1 MFDVIVRFGPF
12 VVNPRARQVFR
23 DETELHLSS
32 KAFQLLCALI
42 TRRPDVVS
50 KGELL
55 SLVWPDA
62 HVIDANL
69 NVVIGEIRR
78 ALGDSAQQ
86 PRYIRTV
93 HGVGYAFCADAI
105 EEDRSQRPGPRTG
118 ARFWIQWRDRTYP
131 LIDGDNVVGR
141 HPECSIWLNE
151 TGVSRRHARIF
162 VDGLTGRVLVEDL
175 NSTNGTSVRQKPITA
190 PQTLRDGDVLQ
201 IGSAELTFRTW
212 SADASRE
219 TERIRRR

>member
-1 MFDVIVRFGPF
+1 VFDVSIRFGPF
-12 VVNPRARQVFR
+12 VVNPLSRQVLR
-23 DETELHLSS
+23 EEAEVHLST
-32 KAFQLLCALI
+32 KAFQLLCSLL

-50 KGELL
+50 KAELL
-55 SLVWPDA
+55 RLVWPDSF
-62 HVIDANL
+62 VVDANL

-78 ALGDSAQQ
+78 ALGDDPQHPQ
-86 PRYIRTV
+86 YIRTV

-105 EEDRSQRPGPRTG
+105 EEDRGQRRGPRSA
-118 ARFWIQWRDRTYP
+118 ARFWIQWKDQTFP
-131 LIDGDNVVGR
+131 LTDGDNVVGR

-151 TGVSRRHARIF
+151 SGVSRRHARIF
-162 VDGLTGRVLVEDL
+162 VDGLSGRVLVEDL
-175 NSTNGTSVRQKPITA
+175 NSTNGTSVRQKPVTA
-190 PQTLRDGDVLQ
+190 PQPLSDGDVLQ